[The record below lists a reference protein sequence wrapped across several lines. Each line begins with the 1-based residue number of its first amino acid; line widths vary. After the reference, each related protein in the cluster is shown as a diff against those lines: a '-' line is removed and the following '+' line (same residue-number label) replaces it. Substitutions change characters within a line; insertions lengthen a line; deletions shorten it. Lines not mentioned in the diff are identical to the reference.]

1 MNPTKAAA
9 IIALIVTVI
18 LVGYMGFIFIRDRIK
33 FRTEIAVVTCAEM
46 KRQHGAD
53 YPCDQENTTLE
64 YEVSGDLAVVGLI
77 TSLAYFRA
85 AKPKT

>member
-18 LVGYMGFIFIRDRIK
+18 LVGYMGFFFIRDRIE